1 MRITEVS
8 LVAVVE
14 SEFQHSRSSSLN
26 VPRLPFSS
34 NIRPSTL
41 TDIIWFPVL
50 AIQSFSHKNNIEQRR
65 ADRDRIARLE
75 NTLFDIVTKAEEEKQ
90 ERLTPPPKS
99 TRLDLQKFRIADG
112 PHFTGPFQSIEPFLN
127 WIRQL
132 QIFFST
138 KNVIDDDDKI
148 YVAGGLLQETIL
160 VGFYASEGAQYAG
173 KTWNKFRSRLFEV
186 ALPQRW
192 RTTLKAKLRE
202 LTIGPN
208 KSFIVLSSRARTL
221 QSLINFDT
229 SLSSENAVTYVSDFD
244 LAEYVVLG
252 VKNETIHGD
261 IAKFALLDAT
271 PFSYSAFEN
280 RVASFDEVT
289 IWKTT
294 HRAPRTSP
302 SNHAPSN
309 SPPDPVAWR
318 VHAYLDSQGQCHHC
332 KTTCGSAPA
341 TRWTPPFRSTSLAAI
356 ADSSDSD
363 QPPSNTDYVEV
374 VEAIDSDQQTFV
386 DAAAEEDL
394 PPDLTAGDW
403 ATFKEIDEIL
413 SDNVAN
419 VKEDETSVCGSEYCS
434 DLGCDPFVN
443 TLSLP

>member
-34 NIRPSTL
+34 NIL
-41 TDIIWFPVL
+41 WFP
-50 AIQSFSHKNNIEQRR
+50 
-65 ADRDRIARLE
+65 
-75 NTLFDIVTKAEEEKQ
+75 AEEEKQ

-173 KTWNKFRSRLFEV
+173 KTWNEFRSRLFEV

-289 IWKTT
+289 IRKTT

-318 VHAYLDSQGQCHHC
+318 VHAYLDSQDTESFQTPRRPVDYKPPKPHGPSSS
-332 KTTCGSAPA
+332 SAGRPTQPPA
-341 TRWTPPFRSTSLAAI
+341 GRPPFRSTSLAAI

-386 DAAAEEDL
+386 DAAAKEDL

-443 TLSLP
+443 TPSLP

>member
-1 MRITEVS
+1 M
-8 LVAVVE
+8 
-14 SEFQHSRSSSLN
+14 SSTMM
-26 VPRLPFSS
+26 
-34 NIRPSTL
+34 I
-41 TDIIWFPVL
+41 
-50 AIQSFSHKNNIEQRR
+50 
-65 ADRDRIARLE
+65 
-75 NTLFDIVTKAEEEKQ
+75 
-90 ERLTPPPKS
+90 KS
-99 TRLDLQKFRIADG
+99 M
-112 PHFTGPFQSIEPFLN
+112 
-127 WIRQL
+127 
-132 QIFFST
+132 
-138 KNVIDDDDKI
+138 
-148 YVAGGLLQETIL
+148 
-160 VGFYASEGAQYAG
+160 
-173 KTWNKFRSRLFEV
+173 SRLFEV

-289 IWKTT
+289 IRKTT

-318 VHAYLDSQGQCHHC
+318 VHAYLDSQDTESFQTPRRPVDYKPPKPHGPSSS
-332 KTTCGSAPA
+332 SAGRPTQPPA
-341 TRWTPPFRSTSLAAI
+341 GRPPFRSTSLAAI

-443 TLSLP
+443 TLPDSSICLLHNGLPAWPQSGPPSQHLNLVLSSRTAPNTPRLILPGLTEPTGFKNPFTISSNQDFNTTTPPPPHCCPV